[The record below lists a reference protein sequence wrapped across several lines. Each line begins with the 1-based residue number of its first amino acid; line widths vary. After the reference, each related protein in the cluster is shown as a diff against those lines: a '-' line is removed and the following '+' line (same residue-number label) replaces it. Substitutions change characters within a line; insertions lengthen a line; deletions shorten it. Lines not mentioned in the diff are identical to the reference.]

1 MQIDKN
7 FSIRLKNFGLYGIIW
22 SEEAYNSPIT
32 PIKEDVTVKKR
43 IITISRQFGSGGHT
57 IGKAAAE
64 RMGIAF
70 YDSEIITEV
79 ARHSGLSEE
88 FIRENEEYASH
99 SNSFL
104 YQLAMSTAGSYGYPS
119 VYQKLYEA
127 QTKAIEEIA
136 DKEPCVI
143 VGRCADYILRN
154 RADCLHVFIHA
165 DNEHRAQRILEKY
178 GPTDKSTAQRIK
190 DKDNR
195 RRNYY
200 RFHTDREWGICTNY
214 HLALDSG
221 ALGEELCVE
230 LICRAM
236 DV

>member
-1 MQIDKN
+1 M
-7 FSIRLKNFGLYGIIW
+7 
-22 SEEAYNSPIT
+22 
-32 PIKEDVTVKKR
+32 KKR
-43 IITISRQFGSGGHT
+43 IITISRQFGSGGHS
-57 IGKAAAE
+57 IAKAAAE

-70 YDSEIITEV
+70 YDNQLITEV
-79 ARHSGLSEE
+79 ARQSGLSEE

-104 YQLAMSTAGSYGYPS
+104 YQLAMSTAGNYGYPS

-127 QTKAIEEIA
+127 QTKVIQDIA
-136 DKEPCVI
+136 DRESCII
-143 VGRCADYILRN
+143 VGRCADYILRD

-165 DNEHRAQRILEKY
+165 GNEHRAKRILEKY
-178 GPTDKSTAQRIK
+178 GATDKTISQRIK

-200 RFHTDREWGICTNY
+200 RFHTDREWGVAANY
-214 HLALDSG
+214 NLALDSG
-221 ALGEELCVE
+221 VLWEELCVD

-236 DV
+236 EKDN